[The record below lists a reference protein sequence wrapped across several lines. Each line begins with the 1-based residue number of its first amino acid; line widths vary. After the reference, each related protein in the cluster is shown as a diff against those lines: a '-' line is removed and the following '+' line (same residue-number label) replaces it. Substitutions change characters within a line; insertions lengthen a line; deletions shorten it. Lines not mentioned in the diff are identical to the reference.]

1 MMSEHQ
7 RYRLLYKLDAG
18 GMAEIYRAKALSVS
32 GIEKDVAIKR
42 ITPNLAKKP
51 KFVRMFLDEARLA
64 MTLNHAN
71 IVQVFDVGRAQNTY
85 FIVMEFIDGWNLRRI
100 LHRVNEV
107 GTRLPVKIAIF
118 IAIEALKGLAYAHEK
133 KDSDGRPLRIVH
145 RDVSPPNILIS
156 RVGEVKI
163 ADFGLA
169 KAVTQVEITDPGII
183 KGKFAYLCPE
193 AIEGKPV
200 DHRADIF
207 AMGIILWEMLA
218 NRRLFLGRDERET
231 LDLVRAAK
239 VPSLKSFNK
248 EVDDELE
255 KIVKKALAKDP
266 KKRISTAAQFVDM
279 LSEYLFKKEL
289 KVNSH
294 DLKNFLLD
302 IFEEKEEDDSV
313 ISHAIGTMI
322 QDEILS
328 LSMVKYEGKPMP
340 LEGKDPIKLE
350 EITYSGEDKISEE
363 EIFGDDVDFDTVSG
377 ETHTDALEAVEG
389 SDALKS
395 SSNSSNTLL
404 WVGIFIFV
412 LILLGLGGY
421 FLFTS
426 L

>member
-1 MMSEHQ
+1 M
-7 RYRLLYKLDAG
+7 
-18 GMAEIYRAKALSVS
+18 
-32 GIEKDVAIKR
+32 
-42 ITPNLAKKP
+42 
-51 KFVRMFLDEARLA
+51 
-64 MTLNHAN
+64 
-71 IVQVFDVGRAQNTY
+71 
-85 FIVMEFIDGWNLRRI
+85 
-100 LHRVNEV
+100 
-107 GTRLPVKIAIF
+107 
-118 IAIEALKGLAYAHEK
+118 
-133 KDSDGRPLRIVH
+133 
-145 RDVSPPNILIS
+145 
-156 RVGEVKI
+156 
-163 ADFGLA
+163 
-169 KAVTQVEITDPGII
+169 
-183 KGKFAYLCPE
+183 
-193 AIEGKPV
+193 

-255 KIVKKALAKDP
+255 KIVKKALARDP

-350 EITYSGEDKISEE
+350 EITYSGEDKIREE
-363 EIFGDDVDFDTVSG
+363 EIFGDDVDFDTASG
-377 ETHTDALEAVEG
+377 ETHTDALEAIEG

-395 SSNSSNTLL
+395 SSNKSSNSML
-404 WVGIFIFV
+404 WVGIFLFV